1 MRVPPNR
8 AAALPLSRVAYLTSS
23 CMIPGSPDEREDS
36 WEHAL
41 EMQLLQPACAA
52 AGIELCELVWDAPD
66 WQVEDFDAFVVGT
79 TWDYQE
85 KGEAFL
91 ARLSQIEELRPLL
104 NPLATLRWNLDKSYL
119 RELAER
125 GVPTVPTLWIDAV
138 NPTEVEAAFRHWNC
152 DSIVV
157 KPQVGAG
164 AWRQARIERGA
175 ALPPASELPLAA
187 AMIQPFLPSAQSEG
201 EYSLLYFDR
210 EFSHAAQKVPRAGD
224 YRVQAVFGGRE
235 SRYQPSAAELRAAQ
249 SVVDAIEGPL
259 LYARVDL
266 MRLNDGQLA
275 LMELELIEPYLYPEQ
290 GPEMGGAFATA
301 LGRMLTELCSNEA
314 AQ

>member
-1 MRVPPNR
+1 
-8 AAALPLSRVAYLTSS
+8 
-23 CMIPGSPDEREDS
+23 MIPGSPDQREDS

-66 WQVEDFDAFVVGT
+66 WRIEDFDAFVVGT

-91 ARLSQIEELRPLL
+91 ARLAQIEAQRPLL
-104 NPLATLRWNLDKSYL
+104 NPLATLRWNLDKRYL
-119 RELAER
+119 SELAAH
-125 GVPTVPTLWIDAV
+125 GVLTVPTLWVEAIDAD
-138 NPTEVEAAFRHWNC
+138 ELQLAFELWAC
-152 DSIVV
+152 PAVVV

-187 AMIQPFLPSAQSEG
+187 AMIQPFLASAQTEG

-210 EFSHAAQKVPRAGD
+210 RFSHAVQKIPHASD
-224 YRVQAVFGGRE
+224 YRVQTVFGGRE
-235 SRYQPSAAELRAAQ
+235 SRYHPSAEELRAAQ
-249 SVVDAIEGPL
+249 SVVDAI
-259 LYARVDL
+259 D
-266 MRLNDGQLA
+266 DGQLA
-275 LMELELIEPYLYPEQ
+275 LMELELIEPYFYPEQ
-290 GPEMGGAFATA
+290 GPEMGDVYTA
-301 LGRMLTELCSNEA
+301 ALSRLLAEELASMTA
-314 AQ
+314 KSIDRS